1 MSFDNQ
7 YLTYTEYGQLGGQT
21 LDETSFNLLEY
32 RARKEVDKRTKSRF
46 QLLEAEEYPQE
57 LKMCIYELL
66 DSVKDEGSSDISS
79 ETVGSY
85 SVTKKTKKEVEQVK
99 DDIISRN
106 LSEIKV
112 NNVYVLYIGED
123 IDY

>member
-46 QLLEAEEYPQE
+46 QLLEEEEYPQE

-66 DSVKDEGSSDISS
+66 DFVKDESSSDISS

-85 SVTKKTKKEVEQVK
+85 SVTKKTKKEIEQVK
-99 DDIISRN
+99 DDVISRN

>member
-7 YLTYTEYGQLGGQT
+7 YLTYEEYAELGGQA

-46 QLLEAEEYPQE
+46 QSLEASEYPQE
-57 LKMCIYELL
+57 LKLCIYELL
-66 DSVKDEGSSDISS
+66 DFVKDESSSDISS